1 MKSIGIITVQKSEV
15 SLIKKLF
22 CPAELADEF
31 GERPHFAVAAI
42 PSHCGGRW
50 RKRSI
55 KAARRLL
62 EKRGADFIVF
72 DRLCESEASCDECK
86 IKPPR
91 IFDAYAF
98 AYKRFAKNRVL
109 NRVDIFDRKLD
120 AVTGQRLCE
129 IAKGVRNIYLHTEKI
144 TEFEKEAEEIFS
156 EYGLWIECDD
166 CMKSTDKKDALIDVD
181 RGFVRIGDFLIDG
194 VVYSCDG
201 LKYDISIE
209 EIVDKLGSDDCFEI
223 KSWKSGK
230 NMLEIS

>member
-1 MKSIGIITVQKSEV
+1 MQKSEV
-15 SLIKKLF
+15 SLIKRLF
-22 CPAELADEF
+22 HPAELIDEF

-42 PSHCGGRW
+42 PPHCSDR
-50 RKRSI
+50 RKNRSI
-55 KAARRLL
+55 KAAKKLL
-62 EKRGADFIVF
+62 ENRGVDFIVF
-72 DRLCESEASCDECK
+72 DKPCKGEDSCNEYK
-86 IKPPR
+86 IKPLR

-98 AYKRFAKNRVL
+98 AYKRFAKDRVL
-109 NRVDIFDRKLD
+109 SRADIFDRKLD

-166 CMKSTDKKDALIDVD
+166 RMKSTDKKDALIDVD

>member
-1 MKSIGIITVQKSEV
+1 MQKSEV
-15 SLIKKLF
+15 SLIKRLF
-22 CPAELADEF
+22 RPAELIDEF

-42 PSHCGGRW
+42 PPHCGGR
-50 RKRSI
+50 RKNRSV
-55 KAARRLL
+55 KAAKKLL

-72 DRLCESEASCDECK
+72 DKLCESETPCDEYK
-86 IKPPR
+86 IKPLR

-98 AYKRFAKNRVL
+98 AYRRFAKNRVL
-109 NRVDIFDRKLD
+109 NRADIFDRKLD

-129 IAKGVRNIYLHTEKI
+129 IAKGAKNIYLHTEK
-144 TEFEKEAEEIFS
+144 TAEFEKEAEEIFN
-156 EYGLWIECDD
+156 EYGVWIECDD

-181 RGFVRIGDFLIDG
+181 RGFVRIDDFLIDG

-201 LKYDISIE
+201 LKYDISIGG
-209 EIVDKLGSDDCFEI
+209 IVDKLGSDDCFEI

>member
-15 SLIKKLF
+15 SLIKRLF
-22 CPAELADEF
+22 RPAELIDEF

-42 PSHCGGRW
+42 PPHCGGRQ
-50 RKRSI
+50 KNRSV
-55 KAARRLL
+55 KAAKKLL

-72 DRLCESEASCDECK
+72 DKLCESETPCDEYK
-86 IKPPR
+86 IKPLR

-98 AYKRFAKNRVL
+98 AYRRFAKNRVL
-109 NRVDIFDRKLD
+109 NRADIFDRKLD

-129 IAKGVRNIYLHTEKI
+129 IAKGAKNIYLHTEK
-144 TEFEKEAEEIFS
+144 TAEFEKEAEEIFN
-156 EYGLWIECDD
+156 EYGVWIECDD

-201 LKYDISIE
+201 LKYDISIGG
-209 EIVDKLGSDDCFEI
+209 IVDKLGSDDCFEI

>member
-1 MKSIGIITVQKSEV
+1 MQKSEV
-15 SLIKKLF
+15 SLIKRLF
-22 CPAELADEF
+22 RPAELIDEF

-42 PSHCGGRW
+42 PPHCGGR
-50 RKRSI
+50 RKNRSV
-55 KAARRLL
+55 KAAKKLL

-72 DRLCESEASCDECK
+72 DKLCESETPCDEYK
-86 IKPPR
+86 IKPLR

-109 NRVDIFDRKLD
+109 NRADIFDRKLD

-129 IAKGVRNIYLHTEKI
+129 IAKGVKNIYLHTEK
-144 TEFEKEAEEIFS
+144 TAEFEKEAEEIFN
-156 EYGLWIECDD
+156 EYGVWIECDD

-201 LKYDISIE
+201 LKYDISIG

>member
-1 MKSIGIITVQKSEV
+1 MQKSEV
-15 SLIKKLF
+15 SLIKRLF
-22 CPAELADEF
+22 HPAELIDEF

-42 PSHCGGRW
+42 PPHCSDR
-50 RKRSI
+50 RKNRSI
-55 KAARRLL
+55 KAAKKRL
-62 EKRGADFIVF
+62 ENRGVDFIVF
-72 DRLCESEASCDECK
+72 DKLCKGEDSCNEYK
-86 IKPPR
+86 IKPLR

-98 AYKRFAKNRVL
+98 AYKRFAKDRVL
-109 NRVDIFDRKLD
+109 SRADIFDRKLY

-144 TEFEKEAEEIFS
+144 AEFEKESEEIFN
-156 EYGLWIECDD
+156 EYGIWIECDD

-194 VVYSCDG
+194 ALYSCDG
-201 LKYDISIE
+201 LKYDINIG
-209 EIVDKLGSDDCFEI
+209 EIVDKLESDDCFKI